1 MTEMCTALA
10 DRDEIL
16 IGYLYDEIDPAAR
29 EAFEAHMAACSTC
42 RDEVDALRGVRRDLA
57 QWTPEA
63 VARHRSSVAGPPS
76 QVGGQRRQTWW
87 REIPAWAQVAAALL
101 FLGVAAGLANL
112 NIHYDSTG
120 LTIHTGWKAVA
131 IAAPPAAQ
139 SASDRADGVSRAD
152 LVALEQ
158 RLRGELRTLQTS
170 GHAQSVDTPQ
180 QARTASADAD
190 VLRKVR
196 GLVDDSEKR
205 QQTELALR
213 IGEVLRD
220 IGAQRRADLVKID
233 RSLGL
238 VENNLGVEVLKQR
251 ERVNYLMRAN
261 QSVPVR

>member
-1 MTEMCTALA
+1 MCTALA

-57 QWTPEA
+57 QWTPPERRTSA
-63 VARHRSSVAGPPS
+63 FDARTAPTPAE
-76 QVGGQRRQTWW
+76 RRAAWMQ
-87 REIPAWAQVAAALL
+87 IPAWAQVAAALL
-101 FLGVAAGLANL
+101 FLGVSAALANL
-112 NIHYDSTG
+112 NIHYDSSG
-120 LTIHTGWKAVA
+120 LTIRTGWLKTAGVV
-131 IAAPPAAQ
+131 AAPPTAQ
-139 SASDRADGVSRAD
+139 RANDRADSVNRAD

-158 RLRGELRTLQTS
+158 RLRGELRTLQAS
-170 GHAQSVDTPQ
+170 GHAQSVDPPQ